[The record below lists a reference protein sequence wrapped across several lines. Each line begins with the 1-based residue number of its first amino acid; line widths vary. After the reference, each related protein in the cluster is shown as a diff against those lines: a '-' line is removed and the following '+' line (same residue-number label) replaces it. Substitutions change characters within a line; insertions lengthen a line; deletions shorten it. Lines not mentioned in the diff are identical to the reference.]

1 MERKKMTI
9 VIHKPLENIKIGD
22 RHMKAVG
29 IPDWRL
35 RGEPAMVT
43 VDVKYKYRAGS
54 YKERQFPHLLQISK
68 SEILKCRRKYSQAMR
83 SYYYVVP
90 VEIMT
95 EVKPMEPQ
103 VIEKPREIQRNLL

>member
-1 MERKKMTI
+1 MTI

-22 RHMKAVG
+22 RHVKAVG

-35 RGEPAMVT
+35 RGEPNMVT
-43 VDVKYKYRAGS
+43 IDIKYKYRAGP

-68 SEILKCRRKYSQAMR
+68 SEILKCHREYSQTMR

-103 VIEKPREIQRNLL
+103 VVEKPQDTQGSLL